1 MKKKNSKISWKYF
14 KKNYGGYVY
23 MLPVL
28 IGILC
33 FTLLPM
39 IVSLVYSFHDYY
51 PLRATNQLVNFGLQN
66 YKKIFTSDWKG
77 ISRSLFLTF
86 RYAIVTVSTGLVG
99 SYILAL
105 FLNRKIRGEKVFRVI
120 YYLPCLIPAVA
131 GTLLWKDITRVNSG
145 YINLILD
152 FLGLPEYTFYENV
165 ETVFPT
171 IILTS
176 IVGWGGN
183 MVMWIAQ
190 MNNVPESLYESAK
203 IDGANWLQQTV
214 KITIPMTTPMIFYLL
229 ITGIIGALQV
239 FGNFYAL
246 RNGVCD
252 SEIDFIVLKIYDAA
266 FGGSGGFGY
275 ACALSWMLFVIIG
288 LITLLIFKKSK
299 WVYYGE
305 EM

>member
-1 MKKKNSKISWKYF
+1 MHNF

-23 MLPVL
+23 MLPVIL
-28 IGILC
+28 GILF
-33 FTLLPM
+33 FTLTPM

-51 PLRATNQLVNFGLQN
+51 PLRATKQLVNFGLQN
-66 YKKIFTSDWKG
+66 YKKIFTTDWPAVSK
-77 ISRSLFLTF
+77 SLFLTF
-86 RYAIVTVSTGLVG
+86 RYAIVIVSTGLVG
-99 SYILAL
+99 SYVLAL
-105 FLNRKIRGEKVFRVI
+105 FLNRKSKGVKAFRVI

-131 GTLLWKDITRVNSG
+131 GSLLWKDITKVNSG
-145 YINLILD
+145 YVNLILD
-152 FLGLPEYTFYENV
+152 ALGLPAYTFYEKV

-183 MVMWIAQ
+183 TIMWLAQ
-190 MNNVPESLYESAK
+190 MQNVPDSLYEAAE
-203 IDGANWLQQTV
+203 IDGAGYFQKLF
-214 KITIPMTTPMIFYLL
+214 KITIPLTTPMIFYLL

-246 RNGVCD
+246 RNGICD

-266 FGGSGGFGY
+266 FGGAGGFGY
-275 ACALSWMLFVIIG
+275 ACALSWMLFAIIG

>member
-1 MKKKNSKISWKYF
+1 
-14 KKNYGGYVY
+14 